1 MAHRSFKRP
10 HDGLFST
17 RSQLAT
23 STQDQ
28 GAKVTWAG
36 RRQEAASVVLP
47 KGWSS
52 GCAYQ
57 SLAPHLILTSFID
70 VRLREVSLIGTAP
83 GGLSRSI

>member
-17 RSQLAT
+17 RGELAT

-47 KGWSS
+47 KG
-52 GCAYQ
+52 
-57 SLAPHLILTSFID
+57 
-70 VRLREVSLIGTAP
+70 
-83 GGLSRSI
+83 